1 MTERPRRRSDGLLLA
16 LVPCLALL
24 LWLDCCPAAAA
35 VQKNRCD
42 TPAAI
47 TTKQC
52 NSCLKLRNCPV
63 GFKLNGSSAGR
74 QDCRYIFNPLS
85 KISVSLV
92 GCSYECYKE
101 VLEPQCC
108 PGHWGYD
115 CLECPTF
122 NKQPCGNNGM
132 CSDGI
137 TGNGTCSCNS
147 GFVGTACEDCEEN
160 RYGPT
165 CSSVCSCVHGICNR
179 GINGD
184 GRCTCFSGYK
194 APDCTQELPK
204 CAALGCSSNGRCI
217 EDAHT
222 GVLACR
228 CLPGYEGDGT
238 RCTPI
243 NPCMQKVCHQNAV
256 CSILGPNQYSCTCAE
271 GYQGDGKV
279 CMPVDPCQTNLG
291 GCPVDSTRCVYDG
304 PGKSHCECQD
314 GFENLVPGIGC
325 SLTDIC
331 QPSSCDKNA
340 NCTTIKPGVVECIC
354 HEGYRGD
361 GKTCYGN
368 IMQQLQELN
377 TNPKGQWCNQLT
389 NAITLFKSSLS
400 WPLSSLGPFT
410 IFVPI
415 NKGFKGTSV
424 KTLVADQVGARYLS
438 KLHMVAGE
446 LTLETLKRGDVFYT
460 LTGKSAE
467 SIVSDGD
474 QLVKIRIHG
483 SRKKG
488 DVLDSDILA
497 SNGVIHIISKLMDS
511 VAPTVKSEKEE
522 NLMKILTDNGKFSKF
537 RDLLERSNMAH
548 LLDDPSPYTL
558 FVPTDAAMNVMKEG
572 YLDYLCSDQGKAKL
586 LELLRNHIIPS
597 VKLEVVNMVSTE
609 SFMSMANQPL
619 AFNVTSNGQILVNEQ
634 AILEADVEAKNGRLY
649 SVDGVLIPSS
659 IEPVL
664 PHRCD
669 VTKYSII
676 KGLCVSCTQVT
687 KSICPSGEPLNTFQ
701 GVCIFRR
708 SFRGIIIPVSGCS
721 LSCNHTETI
730 PLCCEGFFGPD
741 CSACPGGFTK
751 PCSGHGKCMDG
762 LEGNGTCVCDEN
774 FRGSRCQYCS
784 RPDKH
789 GPNCDKTCPC
799 IHGQCDNRPESDGAC
814 KVDSCQMGFTGRFCE
829 RNTKAC
835 GPNAQFCHA
844 YAECDFNEK
853 AKGTIRCVCKPG
865 YQGDGITCA
874 EMDSCAPPH
883 RGGCGVNAKCVKT
896 GPQTHVCQCLTG
908 WRADGDECQAINNC
922 LEPNRGGCHDNA
934 TCIYVGP
941 GQSDCECKN
950 GFRGNGH
957 QCEPINQCV
966 SQNGGC
972 HYLAT
977 CQYLGPGHW
986 KCVCEDGYEGDG
998 QICYGT
1004 VAQELLG
1011 IPEAAEFSK
1020 WVNDAGLNQMLSET
1034 QNFTL
1039 FLPSSSA
1046 VENMAK
1052 EDKDFWTEQSNL
1064 ASIVKYHMV
1073 HGVHQLVDLRNR
1085 TFPPQLASFLKNWL
1099 PISRA
1104 NETMIGDSTI
1114 ISADIAA
1121 TNGLIHVIDSVLVPN
1136 RKLSEGLTEQLSQRP
1151 EFSMFRQYLIQY
1163 NLTQEIEESSAYTV
1177 FAPTD
1182 SAIGEYLKKTG
1193 NSSLTANITR
1203 YHIVLSDKLM
1213 QKDLRDGTYLTT
1225 MLGFNFQV
1233 GIFLRDNRVFVND
1246 ALVNL
1251 TDVETDK
1258 GVIHGLSSVLEIVK
1272 NRCDS
1277 ERSLYTL
1284 EPCQDCFSKIP
1295 CPPGMTPVVSRLG
1308 TCLFKRTFESKQL
1321 LTLGC
1326 RAMCKKKIIKRQC
1339 CAGYFGDQCEPCP
1352 GPVGLPCFGNGA
1364 CHDGTNGTGVCR
1376 CSKGFDGTACESCQT
1391 GKYGMSCDQE
1401 CQCVQ
1406 GRCSE
1411 GPQGTGACE
1420 CDMGW
1425 RGVNC
1430 DTVITQD
1437 TCKGKCHTSANCL
1450 MLPDGS
1456 STCKCAAGFEGNGT
1470 YCSVVDACKDN
1481 NGGCSANAIC
1491 KQTLPGRRRC
1501 VCHTGYTGDGLVC
1514 VEINPCLAGNADC
1527 HVNAMCLH
1535 TGPNKAACMCHN
1547 GYSGDGKTCAPIDLC
1562 QKRNGGCHALAQCEM
1577 TGPDERNCSCK
1588 EGYTGDGL
1596 TCKGTVFSEIFHNRK
1611 LREFFFQMTVV
1622 RMNDLRGNGPFTVFA
1637 PNTETFRKESLREW
1651 RVQGVMPHI
1660 LRNHIVACR
1669 TLHHE
1674 ELKTPRNVTT
1684 LHGETLSITYSQGD
1698 IYINNKAKVVFA
1710 DDVSLNGIIYEI
1722 DAVLLPESVQRAPKG
1737 GGEDQAQNLTDLAKD
1752 FGYKTFSKLLEDTGV
1767 LNLLYDHLHQPVTL
1781 FWPTDRAM
1789 DSLPQAQKD
1798 FLYNNQ
1804 NRAQLV
1810 EYLKY
1815 HVVRDAEVQTSDLV
1829 YSTLTTLQGSELR
1842 VTCGE
1847 EDRIGDL
1854 FLNDRKCRIVRRH
1867 MAFNGGIAYGIDC
1880 LLTPPSLGG
1889 RCDTTNVLEIKAACG
1904 QCSRSQQCPPGSKL
1918 KEISKCGLP
1927 NRITNQ
1933 MMQCQ
1938 SICSVPFRTPK
1949 CCPGYYGR
1957 DCLACPGGPE
1967 SPCGSRGKCDEGHLG
1982 NGTCTCDPG
1991 FRGAACELCLE
2002 GHYGS
2007 SCQTC
2012 NCTEHGSCDRGRM
2025 GTGSCFCD
2033 QGWTG
2038 PRCESQLA
2046 AEPACTPACS
2056 PNAVCKANNTCECK
2070 PFYDGDGIA
2079 CTVADLC
2086 KLNNGGCSKVAKCT
2100 QKGVKVTCACLKG
2113 YQGDGHACAPINLCS
2128 AADGGGCHEHATCT
2142 MLGPGK
2148 KKCECKSGYIGD
2160 GVTCEVKELPIN
2172 RCAQDNGQCNVD
2184 ALCTDLHYEDKK
2196 MGVFH
2201 LRSPKGQY
2209 KLTYAEAQDA
2219 CRKDGAV
2226 IASYTQLSYAQQAGF
2241 SLCSAGWLENARV
2254 GYPTTFSSLT
2264 CGFGH
2269 VGIVDYGTRAN
2280 LSETW
2285 DVFCYRVKDV
2295 SCACKAGYV
2304 GDGYTC
2310 SGNLMQVLA
2319 SRPIFSNFLSQII
2332 NYSSSSELGKE
2343 FVKRLSNLSIQSTL
2357 FVPDNNGLY
2366 ENQTLSTRDIEYHLS
2381 DGGAV
2386 CFQDM
2391 TNGTRIRTRLGHSLR
2406 VLGIANFTN
2415 PSVLTPM
2422 RYINDRFIV
2431 EWDIL
2436 ASNGIIHVLQGPLHA
2451 PPPEPE
2457 FHKGHQVGVGLG
2469 VLLVALLVAVAGFAG
2484 YRFYTQNSKPFHF
2497 HYFKDN
2503 EDNDAAVV
2511 VSDPNI
2517 SNPVYE
2523 SGSSQGLPDED
2534 KHHVVD
2540 GGAYDLLQDS

>member
-1 MTERPRRRSDGLLLA
+1 
-16 LVPCLALL
+16 
-24 LWLDCCPAAAA
+24 
-35 VQKNRCD
+35 
-42 TPAAI
+42 I

-63 GFKLNGSSAGR
+63 GFNAKGSCLLVS
-74 QDCRYIFNPLS
+74 RYIFNPLS

-137 TGNGTCSCNS
+137 TGNGTCSFTLCTDSSSPLNRLS
-147 GFVGTACEDCEEN
+147 SCLLVGL
-160 RYGPT
+160 
-165 CSSVCSCVHGICNR
+165 VCSCVHGICNR

-467 SIVSDGD
+467 SID

-597 VKLEVVNMVSTE
+597 VKLNRNCDLDLSVALS
-609 SFMSMANQPL
+609 Q
-619 AFNVTSNGQILVNEQ
+619 GQILVNEQ

-687 KSICPSGEPLNTFQ
+687 KSICPSGEPLVR
-701 GVCIFRR
+701 VCIFRR

-1004 VAQELLG
+1004 VAQSVCLLY
-1011 IPEAAEFSK
+1011 FFWHTYSQ
-1020 WVNDAGLNQMLSET
+1020 DAGLNQMLSET

-1064 ASIVKYHMV
+1064 ASIVKFSC
-1073 HGVHQLVDLRNR
+1073 Q
-1085 TFPPQLASFLKNWL
+1085 TFFSL
-1099 PISRA
+1099 
-1104 NETMIGDSTI
+1104 
-1114 ISADIAA
+1114 SAI
-1121 TNGLIHVIDSVLVPN
+1121 NLIL
-1136 RKLSEGLTEQLSQRP
+1136 LQ
-1151 EFSMFRQYLIQY
+1151 QY

-1284 EPCQDCFSKIP
+1284 
-1295 CPPGMTPVVSRLG
+1295 PVVVPYQVSRLG

-1430 DTVITQD
+1430 DTGMNLSDLNPPALEVGSSKT
-1437 TCKGKCHTSANCL
+1437 CL

-1535 TGPNKAACMCHN
+1535 TGPNKV
-1547 GYSGDGKTCAPIDLC
+1547 GRGRLLSESLDRLES
-1562 QKRNGGCHALAQCEM
+1562 RNGGCHALAQCEM

-1588 EGYTGDGL
+1588 EGYTGDG
-1596 TCKGTVFSEIFHNRK
+1596 TPCFSVTAETKRILFP
-1611 LREFFFQMTVV
+1611 
-1622 RMNDLRGNGPFTVFA
+1622 ND
-1637 PNTETFRKESLREW
+1637 
-1651 RVQGVMPHI
+1651 VMPHI

-1737 GGEDQAQNLTDLAKD
+1737 GDYQNFSEYLAKD

-1815 HVVRDAEVQTSDLV
+1815 HVVRDVQTSDLV

-1889 RCDTTNVLEIKAACG
+1889 RCDTTNAACG

-2497 HYFKDN
+2497 HYFKVSAWPCSLLSYCGAFDL
-2503 EDNDAAVV
+2503 AGVV
-2511 VSDPNI
+2511 KSSLVSKKVRI
-2517 SNPVYE
+2517 LFLSF
-2523 SGSSQGLPDED
+2523 
-2534 KHHVVD
+2534 
-2540 GGAYDLLQDS
+2540 

>member
-1 MTERPRRRSDGLLLA
+1 
-16 LVPCLALL
+16 
-24 LWLDCCPAAAA
+24 
-35 VQKNRCD
+35 
-42 TPAAI
+42 I

-137 TGNGTCSCNS
+137 TGNGTCSCNVRHHAGMIFFPS
-147 GFVGTACEDCEEN
+147 ITVTLCTDSSSPLNRLSSCLLVGL
-160 RYGPT
+160 
-165 CSSVCSCVHGICNR
+165 VCSCVHGICNR

-194 APDCTQELPK
+194 APDCTQ
-204 CAALGCSSNGRCI
+204 A
-217 EDAHT
+217 
-222 GVLACR
+222 
-228 CLPGYEGDGT
+228 
-238 RCTPI
+238 I

-389 NAITLFKSSLS
+389 NSSLS

-511 VAPTVKSEKEE
+511 VAPTVKSEKEVAWTF
-522 NLMKILTDNGKFSKF
+522 LQ
-537 RDLLERSNMAH
+537 RSNMAH

-597 VKLEVVNMVSTE
+597 LEVVNMVSTE

-687 KSICPSGEPLNTFQ
+687 KSICPSGEPLVIRTCLKSVTQNNPLRALLQ
-701 GVCIFRR
+701 
-708 SFRGIIIPVSGCS
+708 
-721 LSCNHTETI
+721 I

-844 YAECDFNEK
+844 YADSPFLFL
-853 AKGTIRCVCKPG
+853 APG
-865 YQGDGITCA
+865 PTAIT
-874 EMDSCAPPH
+874 
-883 RGGCGVNAKCVKT
+883 AKCVKT

-1020 WVNDAGLNQMLSET
+1020 WVNVSLKRA
-1034 QNFTL
+1034 L
-1039 FLPSSSA
+1039 FESQHLCLLACGGFRAFIFIQSSSSIFPTFFLFCHEYNIQCKLHVCVGKFNFQKLFSCQTFFSLSA
-1046 VENMAK
+1046 I
-1052 EDKDFWTEQSNL
+1052 NL
-1064 ASIVKYHMV
+1064 ILL
-1073 HGVHQLVDLRNR
+1073 Q
-1085 TFPPQLASFLKNWL
+1085 
-1099 PISRA
+1099 
-1104 NETMIGDSTI
+1104 
-1114 ISADIAA
+1114 
-1121 TNGLIHVIDSVLVPN
+1121 
-1136 RKLSEGLTEQLSQRP
+1136 
-1151 EFSMFRQYLIQY
+1151 QY

-1233 GIFLRDNRVFVND
+1233 GIFLRDNRQVFVND

-1284 EPCQDCFSKIP
+1284 
-1295 CPPGMTPVVSRLG
+1295 VLRLG

-1430 DTVITQD
+1430 DTEVGSSKT
-1437 TCKGKCHTSANCL
+1437 CL

-1514 VEINPCLAGNADC
+1514 VGRC
-1527 HVNAMCLH
+1527 
-1535 TGPNKAACMCHN
+1535 AALV
-1547 GYSGDGKTCAPIDLC
+1547 DKFR
-1562 QKRNGGCHALAQCEM
+1562 Q
-1577 TGPDERNCSCK
+1577 
-1588 EGYTGDGL
+1588 GL
-1596 TCKGTVFSEIFHNRK
+1596 RITFSLK
-1611 LREFFFQMTVV
+1611 VL
-1622 RMNDLRGNGPFTVFA
+1622 
-1637 PNTETFRKESLREW
+1637 KKEW

-1684 LHGETLSITYSQGD
+1684 LHGETLSITYSQVIPGGD

-1737 GGEDQAQNLTDLAKD
+1737 GGEDQQNLTDLAKD

-1815 HVVRDAEVQTSDLV
+1815 HVVRDIEQVTPSSAPGCLP
-1829 YSTLTTLQGSELR
+1829 TLEGLLSCVRQ
-1842 VTCGE
+1842 
-1847 EDRIGDL
+1847 GDL

-1889 RCDTTNVLEIKAACG
+1889 RCDTTNVLEIKAGIASESTSATCTI
-1904 QCSRSQQCPPGSKL
+1904 L
-1918 KEISKCGLP
+1918 ISKCGLP

-2319 SRPIFSNFLSQII
+2319 SRPIFSNFLATHCISFFQPC
-2332 NYSSSSELGKE
+2332 S
-2343 FVKRLSNLSIQSTL
+2343 FLSTRTCTTTCVSYIL
-2357 FVPDNNGLY
+2357 FD
-2366 ENQTLSTRDIEYHLS
+2366 QTLSTRDIEYHLS

-2406 VLGIANFTN
+2406 VLGI
-2415 PSVLTPM
+2415 TPM

-2457 FHKGHQVGVGLG
+2457 VR
-2469 VLLVALLVAVAGFAG
+2469 A
-2484 YRFYTQNSKPFHF
+2484 T
-2497 HYFKDN
+2497 
-2503 EDNDAAVV
+2503 VV

-2523 SGSSQGLPDED
+2523 SGSSQGLP
-2534 KHHVVD
+2534 VSIFPFLIR
-2540 GGAYDLLQDS
+2540 AP

>member
-1 MTERPRRRSDGLLLA
+1 
-16 LVPCLALL
+16 
-24 LWLDCCPAAAA
+24 
-35 VQKNRCD
+35 
-42 TPAAI
+42 I

-115 CLECPTF
+115 CLGESDVTNAPRNDLMAVNDKCGSLNLWTPF
-122 NKQPCGNNGM
+122 NFQ
-132 CSDGI
+132 
-137 TGNGTCSCNS
+137 S

-467 SIVSDGD
+467 SIVSDG
-474 QLVKIRIHG
+474 LVKIRIHG

-1004 VAQELLG
+1004 VAQSVCLLY
-1011 IPEAAEFSK
+1011 FFWHTYSQ
-1020 WVNDAGLNQMLSET
+1020 DAGLNQMLSET

-1104 NETMIGDSTI
+1104 NEVRVVRQVGTFFSL
-1114 ISADIAA
+1114 SAI
-1121 TNGLIHVIDSVLVPN
+1121 NLIL
-1136 RKLSEGLTEQLSQRP
+1136 LQ
-1151 EFSMFRQYLIQY
+1151 QY

-1277 ERSLYTL
+1277 ERSLYTGIL
-1284 EPCQDCFSKIP
+1284 MASKPSRNSCAVKVNLQGILSE
-1295 CPPGMTPVVSRLG
+1295 MRFDNAHVSVL
-1308 TCLFKRTFESKQL
+1308 Q
-1321 LTLGC
+1321 
-1326 RAMCKKKIIKRQC
+1326 KRQC

-1596 TCKGTVFSEIFHNRK
+1596 TCKGTVFS
-1611 LREFFFQMTVV
+1611 V
-1622 RMNDLRGNGPFTVFA
+1622 RTAVGCLCCFPQPCFSVTAAASALGNGPFTVFA
-1637 PNTETFRKESLREW
+1637 PNTETFRKEI
-1651 RVQGVMPHI
+1651 MPHI

-1737 GGEDQAQNLTDLAKD
+1737 GGEDQAD

-1815 HVVRDAEVQTSDLV
+1815 HVVLTPSSAPGCLP
-1829 YSTLTTLQGSELR
+1829 TLEGLLSCVRQ
-1842 VTCGE
+1842 
-1847 EDRIGDL
+1847 GDL

-1889 RCDTTNVLEIKAACG
+1889 RCDTTNVLEIKAGIASESTSATCTI
-1904 QCSRSQQCPPGSKL
+1904 L
-1918 KEISKCGLP
+1918 ISKCGLP

-2415 PSVLTPM
+2415 PSTPM

-2457 FHKGHQVGVGLG
+2457 VRARHQVGVGLG

-2497 HYFKDN
+2497 HYFKVSAWPCSLLSYCGAFDL
-2503 EDNDAAVV
+2503 AGVV
-2511 VSDPNI
+2511 KSSLVSKKVRI
-2517 SNPVYE
+2517 LFLSF
-2523 SGSSQGLPDED
+2523 
-2534 KHHVVD
+2534 
-2540 GGAYDLLQDS
+2540 

>member
-1 MTERPRRRSDGLLLA
+1 MARKCGRGGEEGWLWDSVKKAEAQSEWTQLQSPRTMTERPRRRSDGLLLA

-115 CLECPTF
+115 CL
-122 NKQPCGNNGM
+122 
-132 CSDGI
+132 
-137 TGNGTCSCNS
+137 

-165 CSSVCSCVHGICNR
+165 CSS
-179 GINGD
+179 
-184 GRCTCFSGYK
+184 
-194 APDCTQELPK
+194 ELPK

-467 SIVSDGD
+467 SIVSDGVGETGQD

-511 VAPTVKSEKEE
+511 VAPTVKSEK
-522 NLMKILTDNGKFSKF
+522 
-537 RDLLERSNMAH
+537 ERSNMAH

-687 KSICPSGEPLNTFQ
+687 KSICPSGEPL
-701 GVCIFRR
+701 
-708 SFRGIIIPVSGCS
+708 
-721 LSCNHTETI
+721 I

-844 YAECDFNEK
+844 YAECDFSEK
-853 AKGTIRCVCKPG
+853 AEGTIRCVCKPG

-941 GQSDCECKN
+941 GQ
-950 GFRGNGH
+950 
-957 QCEPINQCV
+957 
-966 SQNGGC
+966 
-972 HYLAT
+972 AT

-1104 NETMIGDSTI
+1104 NE
-1114 ISADIAA
+1114 
-1121 TNGLIHVIDSVLVPN
+1121 
-1136 RKLSEGLTEQLSQRP
+1136 
-1151 EFSMFRQYLIQY
+1151 QY

-1258 GVIHGLSSVLEIVK
+1258 GVIHGLSSVLE
-1272 NRCDS
+1272 
-1277 ERSLYTL
+1277 
-1284 EPCQDCFSKIP
+1284 
-1295 CPPGMTPVVSRLG
+1295 
-1308 TCLFKRTFESKQL
+1308 
-1321 LTLGC
+1321 
-1326 RAMCKKKIIKRQC
+1326 IKRQC

-1491 KQTLPGRRRC
+1491 KQTLP
-1501 VCHTGYTGDGLVC
+1501 
-1514 VEINPCLAGNADC
+1514 EINPCLAGNADC

-1535 TGPNKAACMCHN
+1535 TGPNKAACICHN

-1596 TCKGTVFSEIFHNRK
+1596 TCKGTVF
-1611 LREFFFQMTVV
+1611 
-1622 RMNDLRGNGPFTVFA
+1622 
-1637 PNTETFRKESLREW
+1637 SLREW

-1737 GGEDQAQNLTDLAKD
+1737 GGEDQA
-1752 FGYKTFSKLLEDTGV
+1752 
-1767 LNLLYDHLHQPVTL
+1767 PVTL

-1815 HVVRDAEVQTSDLV
+1815 HVVRDAE
-1829 YSTLTTLQGSELR
+1829 
-1842 VTCGE
+1842 
-1847 EDRIGDL
+1847 GDL

-1889 RCDTTNVLEIKAACG
+1889 RCDTTNVLEIKAGIA
-1904 QCSRSQQCPPGSKL
+1904 SES
-1918 KEISKCGLP
+1918 
-1927 NRITNQ
+1927 T
-1933 MMQCQ
+1933 
-1938 SICSVPFRTPK
+1938 T
-1949 CCPGYYGR
+1949 
-1957 DCLACPGGPE
+1957 CPGGPE

-2002 GHYGS
+2002 GRYGS

-2038 PRCESQLA
+2038 PRCESQLETASSSVRPDANLTSDLLLSA

-2113 YQGDGHACAPINLCS
+2113 YQGDGHACVPINLCS

-2269 VGIVDYGTRAN
+2269 VGIVDYGTRGN

-2523 SGSSQGLPDED
+2523 SGSSQGLPVSNWSGDQMNCKEP
-2534 KHHVVD
+2534 KAMIRYRFTLTSLTKVNKQ
-2540 GGAYDLLQDS
+2540 YIPSTRI